1 MSEFD
6 NLEKYLTNVGDKIPD
21 AALGALREQID
32 YEADAYYNELQRTT
46 PRRTGALVRS
56 LKMTKISTPDKYGYR
71 IEYTG
76 ERAGGASNEMIANI
90 LDHGTS
96 TVPGRHFRT
105 RAIRKLKGLDGR
117 IYVLYQ
123 KKTEKING

>member
-1 MSEFD
+1 MSELVD
-6 NLEKYLTNVGDKIPD
+6 LESYLNNIGDKIPE
-21 AALGALREQID
+21 AALEAVKEQVD
-32 YEADAYYNELQRTT
+32 YEADSYYKELQRTT

-76 ERAGGASNEMIANI
+76 ERAGGASNEMVANI

-96 TVPGRHFRT
+96 KIPARHFRT
-105 RAIRKLKGLDGR
+105 RALRKLKGLDGR

>member
-6 NLEKYLTNVGDKIPD
+6 NLEKYLTDVGNKIPE
-21 AALGALREQID
+21 AALGALKEQID

-46 PRRTGALVRS
+46 PRQTGALVGS
-56 LKMTKISTPDKYGYR
+56 LRKTKISTPDKYGYR
-71 IEYTG
+71 IEYIG
-76 ERAGGASNEMIANI
+76 ERAGGTSNEMIANI

-96 TVPGRHFRT
+96 KIPARHFRT
-105 RAIRKLKGLDGR
+105 RALRKLKGLDGR